1 MDYCELTLKTSPSPV
16 KSKSGQLI
24 SDWFSSSSRSMNVQ
38 SPTTVRPTVA
48 PPKPYERLMAIFF
61 SYTSL
66 MGIVDNKVE
75 VEGAL
80 EYGDSETRS
89 MIIRS

>member
-1 MDYCELTLKTSPSPV
+1 
-16 KSKSGQLI
+16 
-24 SDWFSSSSRSMNVQ
+24 MNIQ

-61 SYTSL
+61 SCTSL
-66 MGIVDNKVE
+66 MGIVENKVE

-80 EYGDSETRS
+80 HRIRILGDSETRR
-89 MIIRS
+89 IGV